1 MHRATK
7 RKLLSCL
14 IGISLK
20 QINSFGNIIEKFF
33 EIFEKLTIIRDMK
46 LRLFEFYFIK
56 DYLRPWFGLIYSLFF
71 LFFLGAIG
79 YRITEGWEWSDCLWM
94 VLITITTIGFGEVQ
108 PLSPEGRIVTVLVIV
123 GGLIFIQFTFQKA
136 VRLFESGYFQ
146 RVNELRFKRI
156 LRKME
161 NHVIL
166 CGYGRVGQEISN
178 QIKTQNIPIIVVES
192 DEDRKKIAEENGL
205 EVLCADATLDET
217 LKLAGLEKCKSLVV
231 TLPNDAAN
239 LYVVLSAK
247 GIRSSIRVI
256 ARAGT
261 EEAASKLRLAGA
273 SIVVSPYIAAGRAM
287 ASMALRPIAIDF
299 LDLLAGSEC
308 EIEEFELSNDISLF
322 EIAEKRSLSEL
333 GIGKKSGAKILAI
346 KENEKLFTNP
356 GGNFI
361 LQPGQVLI
369 AFGSKEQLNILNG
382 LLGNLVVAVELL
394 K

>member
-1 MHRATK
+1 
-7 RKLLSCL
+7 
-14 IGISLK
+14 
-20 QINSFGNIIEKFF
+20 
-33 EIFEKLTIIRDMK
+33 MK

-146 RVNELRFKRI
+146 RVNELSFKRI

-192 DEDRKKIAEENGL
+192 DEDRKKIAEDNGL

-217 LKLAGLEKCKSLVV
+217 LKLAGLDKCKSLVV

-322 EIAEKRSLSEL
+322 ETAEKRSLSEL

-356 GGNFI
+356 GGDFI

>member
-1 MHRATK
+1 
-7 RKLLSCL
+7 
-14 IGISLK
+14 
-20 QINSFGNIIEKFF
+20 
-33 EIFEKLTIIRDMK
+33 MK
-46 LRLFEFYFIK
+46 LNFSKFYFLK
-56 DYLRPWFGLIYSLFF
+56 EYLKPWVGLFFSLFF
-71 LFFLGAIG
+71 LFYLGAIG

-94 VLITITTIGFGEVQ
+94 VLITVSTIGFGEVQ
-108 PLSPEGRIVTVLVIV
+108 PLSPEGRIVTVLIII
-123 GGLIFIQFTFQKA
+123 GGLIFVQFTFQKA

-146 RVNELRFKRI
+146 RVNELQFKRN

-178 QIKTQNIPIIVVES
+178 QIKSQNIPIIVVES
-192 DEDRKKIAEENGL
+192 DPERKNIAEDNGL
-205 EVLCADATLDET
+205 SVLCADATLDET

-231 TLPNDAAN
+231 TLSNDAAN

-247 GIRSSIRVI
+247 GIRNSIRVI

-287 ASMALRPIAIDF
+287 ALMALRPIAINF

-322 EIAEKRSLSEL
+322 ETAEKRSLSDL

-346 KENEKLFTNP
+346 KENEKLVTNP
-356 GGNFI
+356 GGDFI
-361 LQPGQVLI
+361 LQPSQVLI
-369 AFGSKEQLNILNG
+369 AFGSKEQLNVLNG
-382 LLGNLVVAVELL
+382 LLGNLVVAVELF

>member
-1 MHRATK
+1 
-7 RKLLSCL
+7 
-14 IGISLK
+14 
-20 QINSFGNIIEKFF
+20 
-33 EIFEKLTIIRDMK
+33 MK

-146 RVNELRFKRI
+146 RVN
-156 LRKME
+156 
-161 NHVIL
+161 
-166 CGYGRVGQEISN
+166 
-178 QIKTQNIPIIVVES
+178 
-192 DEDRKKIAEENGL
+192 D
-205 EVLCADATLDET
+205 
-217 LKLAGLEKCKSLVV
+217 

-322 EIAEKRSLSEL
+322 ETAEKRSLSEL

>member
-1 MHRATK
+1 
-7 RKLLSCL
+7 
-14 IGISLK
+14 
-20 QINSFGNIIEKFF
+20 
-33 EIFEKLTIIRDMK
+33 MK
-46 LRLFEFYFIK
+46 LNFSKFYFLK
-56 DYLRPWFGLIYSLFF
+56 EYLKPWVGLFFSLFF
-71 LFFLGAIG
+71 LFYLGAIG

-94 VLITITTIGFGEVQ
+94 VLITVSTIGFGEVQ
-108 PLSPEGRIVTVLVIV
+108 PLSPEGRIVTVLIII
-123 GGLIFIQFTFQKA
+123 GGLIFVQFTFQKA

-146 RVNELRFKRI
+146 RVNELQFKRN

-178 QIKTQNIPIIVVES
+178 QIKSQNIPIIVVES
-192 DEDRKKIAEENGL
+192 DPERKNIAEDNGL
-205 EVLCADATLDET
+205 RVLCADATLDET

-231 TLPNDAAN
+231 TLSNDAAN

-247 GIRSSIRVI
+247 GIRNSIRVI

-287 ASMALRPIAIDF
+287 ASMALRPIAINF

-322 EIAEKRSLSEL
+322 ETAEKRSLSDL
-333 GIGKKSGAKILAI
+333 S
-346 KENEKLFTNP
+346 
-356 GGNFI
+356 
-361 LQPGQVLI
+361 LI
-369 AFGSKEQLNILNG
+369 HI
-382 LLGNLVVAVELL
+382 
-394 K
+394 